1 MPASWHGR
9 RIIRGARFKGVR
21 RMKAE
26 ALNLVQGLSH
36 PCADIYISFK
46 DSHIISFEMK
56 FSLVVNGFKNDIEVA
71 FENPATF
78 IWENESYSQIDL
90 PDVLPKC
97 SKDFSDWVYPFIE
110 VKNSEWLKK
119 YESISSAY
127 NDSKLRQYA
136 LISMNDLVMVLTA
149 EEPTIKLLNEIA

>member
-1 MPASWHGR
+1 
-9 RIIRGARFKGVR
+9 
-21 RMKAE
+21 MKAE

-36 PCADIYISFK
+36 PCTDIYISYK
-46 DSHIISFEMK
+46 DSHVISFEMK

-71 FENPATF
+71 FKNPVTF
-78 IWENESYSQIDL
+78 IWENESYSLIAL

-110 VKNSEWLKK
+110 VKNSEWLEK

-136 LISMNDLVMVLTA
+136 LISMNDLVMVLTS
-149 EEPTIKLLNEIA
+149 EEHQIKVLNEIA